1 MLVANSSIKSGGSL
15 HYTHFYNHICILL
28 VLFVLLIKYQ
38 NHFESHDARRKDFR
52 NKVLNP
58 VHDWFLNGH
67 HGKWYF
73 PCSFPVISDT
83 KMCSTLIS
91 ACHLLSR
98 KLDFFFSFFF
108 LFSPYFICQK

>member
-1 MLVANSSIKSGGSL
+1 MCANDLPVCTFKNKIIIYYIIHVVANSSIKPGGSL

-58 VHDWFLNGH
+58 VHDWFLKGH

-73 PCSFPVISDT
+73 PSVTQRCAVP
-83 KMCSTLIS
+83 
-91 ACHLLSR
+91 
-98 KLDFFFSFFF
+98 
-108 LFSPYFICQK
+108 